1 MRLLFPLSTATPIT
15 SGFGWRMHP
24 ISRTLRF
31 HAGLDLGAPLGT
43 PVVAAYSGQAIAAN
57 WLGGYG
63 IAIVIRHEDGQLQ
76 TLYGHLSE
84 IFVQPGD
91 RVEQGE
97 VIGRVGS
104 TGNSTGPHL
113 HFEVQIATTSGYQAI
128 DAMALLNPAVPTAI
142 ASERPSAPPIATR
155 PPARPTLVR
164 QNQQPLPIRKR
175 AAAPLSQRKTAPI
188 KSRSVKANP
197 ALQSTSK
204 FTRQAPTAASSFPVN
219 GLPVFAQAVLAAVAS
234 DRLQRK
240 QPNNQIKAVL
250 EQHSVLI

>member
-1 MRLLFPLSTATPIT
+1 
-15 SGFGWRMHP
+15 MHP

-142 ASERPSAPPIATR
+142 ASVKTICPSNCNAPTS
-155 PPARPTLVR
+155 PT
-164 QNQQPLPIRKR
+164 NPR
-175 AAAPLSQRKTAPI
+175 AAE
-188 KSRSVKANP
+188 P
-197 ALQSTSK
+197 AT
-204 FTRQAPTAASSFPVN
+204 TT
-219 GLPVFAQAVLAAVAS
+219 
-234 DRLQRK
+234 
-240 QPNNQIKAVL
+240 
-250 EQHSVLI
+250 HS